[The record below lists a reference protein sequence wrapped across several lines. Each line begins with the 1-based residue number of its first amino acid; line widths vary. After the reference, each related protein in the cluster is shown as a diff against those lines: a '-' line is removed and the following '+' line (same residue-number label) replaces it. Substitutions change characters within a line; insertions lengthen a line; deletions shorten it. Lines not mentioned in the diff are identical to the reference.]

1 MKAGGT
7 ASTALAV
14 LFALAACSSSGTEG
28 TEASTAVSDAHATT
42 TATAPPPTETT
53 PATTSAATATTPTTA
68 QAPATTAAPTT
79 TAIKAPPPSTTSA
92 PAPVTY
98 RFPVE
103 DVAAAGYA
111 AEHHDYPA
119 ADIFEGC
126 GAFVVAPVDGTVLE
140 VRREDAWS
148 PQTDNPAARGGRSVS
163 LLGRDG
169 VRYYFAHFESIEA
182 LLEPGSVVTT
192 GQRLGGMGKTGRAS
206 GCHLHFAISPPCPG
220 KEWSVRRGV
229 VAPWSYLDAWRRGEQ
244 LSPAAEVAAW
254 SRSHPD
260 ACQVAMADPDAASA

>member
-1 MKAGGT
+1 MKAAG
-7 ASTALAV
+7 AAAAIALA
-14 LFALAACSSSGTEG
+14 ALAACSSSGPSAAES
-28 TEASTAVSDAHATT
+28 STTVPEPRATVATT
-42 TATAPPPTETT
+42 SAPVAATATAPTPAPTAAPVTTATPTTSTPPTTIT
-53 PATTSAATATTPTTA
+53 PAPTTTPTT
-68 QAPATTAAPTT
+68 TAAP
-79 TAIKAPPPSTTSA
+79 AV
-92 PAPVTY
+92 VTY

-103 DVAAAGYA
+103 NVAGAGYA

-126 GAFVVAPVDGTVLE
+126 GAFVVAPVDGTLLE

-148 PQTDNPAARGGRSVS
+148 AQTDNPAARGGRSVS

-169 VRYYFAHFESIEA
+169 VRYYFAHFESIEGS
-182 LLEPGSVVTT
+182 LEPGSAVTT
-192 GQRLGGMGKTGRAS
+192 GQRLGAMGRTGRAS

-229 VAPWSYLDAWRRGEQ
+229 IAPWSYLDAWRRGAQ

-254 SRSHPD
+254 SRAHPD
-260 ACQVAMADPDAASA
+260 ACQAAMADPDAASA

>member
-1 MKAGGT
+1 MKAAG
-7 ASTALAV
+7 AAPILLAALAT
-14 LFALAACSSSGTEG
+14 LAACSSSPTAGTEP
-28 TEASTAVSDAHATT
+28 STTVPEPPATVATT
-42 TATAPPPTETT
+42 SVPVPATT
-53 PATTSAATATTPTTA
+53 PATTSAPAVATTATTATTATPPTTATATTPT
-68 QAPATTAAPTT
+68 PITTAAP
-79 TAIKAPPPSTTSA
+79 AA
-92 PAPVTY
+92 VTY

-103 DVAAAGYA
+103 NVAGAGYA

-182 LLEPGSVVTT
+182 SLEPGSAVTT
-192 GQRLGGMGKTGRAS
+192 GQRLGAMGRTGRAS

-229 VAPWSYLDAWRRGEQ
+229 IAPWSYLDAWRRGAQ

-254 SRSHPD
+254 SRAHPD
-260 ACQVAMADPDAASA
+260 ACQAAMADPNAASA